1 MEVKSIFILLLFFT
15 VDIYSQS
22 ATLNTTD
29 SNNTVL
35 SQNNEIKVLK
45 DKIKKLEAE
54 LANYKKVK
62 PVATA
67 VNLVPVK
74 KELKPET
81 VVKAER
87 FVWSDIPPKKL
98 SAYFSA
104 AYQDIDELSVKLE
117 KNGFEVLA
125 VDEILEGKKVLSVSS
140 EALKETNSFMA
151 VLHILVNVSKE
162 IRVQNP
168 SYFAA
173 AYLGDEYTYGD
184 FNTTV
189 HALQNVLGEMYITKD
204 TYPLNDLPDYNFML
218 GMPKFED
225 SIVVGKGDDL
235 FSKVTKEGMSK
246 YISYILTLPN
256 GSVLVG
262 QKLQKSTYEY
272 LLKINAS
279 DNAQLFPYTVMIEN
293 DRAYILAPKYYLAL
307 SLPRLSMT
315 DFMKIA
321 SAPEEIIKDI
331 QQAYK

>member
-1 MEVKSIFILLLFFT
+1 MNLKNILILLLFLT
-15 VDIYSQS
+15 IDIYSE
-22 ATLNTTD
+22 NTISNSPD
-29 SNNTVL
+29 INNTL
-35 SQNNEIKVLK
+35 LFQNNEIKALK
-45 DKIKKLEAE
+45 NKIKELETE
-54 LANYKKVK
+54 LANCKKVK

-74 KELKPET
+74 KELKPE

-87 FVWSDIPPKKL
+87 FVWSDTPPKKL
-98 SAYFSA
+98 TAYFTA
-104 AYQDIDELSVKLE
+104 AYQDIDELSTKLE
-117 KNGFEVLA
+117 ENGFEVLA
-125 VDEILEGKKVLSVSS
+125 VDEILEGKKVLSISS
-140 EALKETNSFMA
+140 EALKKTNSFMS
-151 VLHILVNVSKE
+151 VLHILVNESKE

-173 AYLGDEYTYGD
+173 AYLRDEYTYGD

-189 HALQNVLGEMYITKD
+189 HALQNVLGAMYITKD
-204 TYPLNDLPDYNFML
+204 TYSLKDLPDYNFML

-225 SIVVGKGDDL
+225 RIVVGKGEDL
-235 FSKVTKEGMSK
+235 FSKLTKEGMSK
-246 YISYILTLPN
+246 YVSYIVTLPN

-279 DNAQLFPYTVMIEN
+279 DNAQLFPYEVMIEN
-293 DRAYILAPKYYLAL
+293 KRAYMLAPKYYLAL

-331 QQAYK
+331 KQAYK

>member
-1 MEVKSIFILLLFFT
+1 MKLKNILVLLLFLT
-15 VDIYSQS
+15 VNIYSES
-22 ATLNTTD
+22 TTSNATD
-29 SNNTVL
+29 INNTVL
-35 SQNNEIKVLK
+35 SQSNEIKVLK
-45 DKIKKLEAE
+45 AKIKKLEAE
-54 LANYKKVK
+54 LAEYKKVK

-74 KELKPET
+74 KELKSET
-81 VVKAER
+81 VKTER
-87 FVWSDIPPKKL
+87 FVWTDTPPKKL
-98 SAYFSA
+98 SAYFTA
-104 AYQDIDELSVKLE
+104 PYQGIDELSAKLE
-117 KNGFEVLA
+117 DNGFEILA

-140 EALKETNSFMA
+140 EALKQTNSFMA
-151 VLHILVNVSKE
+151 VLHILVNESKE

-173 AYLGDEYTYGD
+173 AYLGEEYTYGD
-184 FNTTV
+184 FNATV

-218 GMPKFED
+218 GMPKFDD

-235 FSKVTKEGMSK
+235 VSKLTKEGMTK
-246 YISYILTLPN
+246 YVSYALTLPN

-279 DNAQLFPYTVMIEN
+279 DNAQLFPYEVMIEKN
-293 DRAYILAPKYYLAL
+293 RAYMLAPKYYLAL

-331 QQAYK
+331 KQAYK

>member
-1 MEVKSIFILLLFFT
+1 MKLKNILMLLLFLT
-15 VDIYSQS
+15 INMYSESTTSNATDI
-22 ATLNTTD
+22 NK
-29 SNNTVL
+29 TVL
-35 SQNNEIKVLK
+35 YQDNEIKALK
-45 DKIKKLEAE
+45 AKIKKLEAE
-54 LANYKKVK
+54 LENYKKVK

-74 KELKPET
+74 KELKPE
-81 VVKAER
+81 VVKTER
-87 FVWSDIPPKKL
+87 FVWSDTPPKKL
-98 SAYFSA
+98 SAYFTA
-104 AYQDIDELSVKLE
+104 AYQSIDELSAKLE
-117 KNGFEVLA
+117 DNGFEILA
-125 VDEILEGKKVLSVSS
+125 VDEILEGKKVLSISS
-140 EALKETNSFMA
+140 EALKNTNSFMA
-151 VLHILVNVSKE
+151 VLHILINKGKE

-173 AYLGDEYTYGD
+173 AYLREKYTYGD

-189 HALQNVLGEMYITKD
+189 HALQKVLGEMYITKD
-204 TYPLNDLPDYNFML
+204 IYPLNDLPDYNFML

-225 SIVVGKGDDL
+225 SIVVDKGDDL
-235 FSKVTKEGMSK
+235 VSKLTKEDMSK
-246 YISYILTLPN
+246 YVSYALTLPN

-262 QKLQKSTYEY
+262 QKLQKHTYEY

-279 DNAQLFPYTVMIEN
+279 DNAQLFPYEVMIEN
-293 DRAYILAPKYYLAL
+293 KRAYMLAPKYYLAL

>member
-1 MEVKSIFILLLFFT
+1 MKLKNILVLLLFLT
-15 VDIYSQS
+15 VNIYSES
-22 ATLNTTD
+22 TTSNATD
-29 SNNTVL
+29 INNTVL
-35 SQNNEIKVLK
+35 SQSNEIKVLK
-45 DKIKKLEAE
+45 AKIKKLEAE
-54 LANYKKVK
+54 LENYKKVK

-74 KELKPET
+74 KELKSET
-81 VVKAER
+81 VKTER
-87 FVWSDIPPKKL
+87 FVWTDTPPKKL
-98 SAYFSA
+98 SAYFTA
-104 AYQDIDELSVKLE
+104 PYQGIDELSAKLE
-117 KNGFEVLA
+117 DNGFEILA

-140 EALKETNSFMA
+140 EALKQTNSFMA
-151 VLHILVNVSKE
+151 VLHILVNESKE

-173 AYLGDEYTYGD
+173 AYLGEEYTYGD
-184 FNTTV
+184 FNATV

-218 GMPKFED
+218 GMPKFD
-225 SIVVGKGDDL
+225 DRIVVGKGDDL
-235 FSKVTKEGMSK
+235 VFKLTKEGMSK
-246 YISYILTLPN
+246 YVSYILTLPN

-279 DNAQLFPYTVMIEN
+279 DNAQLFPYEVMIEKN
-293 DRAYILAPKYYLAL
+293 RAYMLAPKYYLAL

-331 QQAYK
+331 KQAYK

>member
-1 MEVKSIFILLLFFT
+1 MKLKNILMLLLFLT
-15 VDIYSQS
+15 INMYSES
-22 ATLNTTD
+22 TTSNTTD
-29 SNNTVL
+29 INKTVL
-35 SQNNEIKVLK
+35 YQDNEIKALK
-45 DKIKKLEAE
+45 AKIKKLEAE
-54 LANYKKVK
+54 LENYKKVK

-74 KELKPET
+74 KELKPE
-81 VVKAER
+81 VVKTER
-87 FVWSDIPPKKL
+87 FVWSDTPPKKL
-98 SAYFSA
+98 SAYFTA
-104 AYQDIDELSVKLE
+104 AYQSIDELSAKLE
-117 KNGFEVLA
+117 DNGFEILA
-125 VDEILEGKKVLSVSS
+125 VDEILEGKKVLSISS
-140 EALKETNSFMA
+140 EALKNTNSFMA
-151 VLHILVNVSKE
+151 VLHILINKGKE

-173 AYLGDEYTYGD
+173 AYLREKYTYGD

-189 HALQNVLGEMYITKD
+189 HALQKVLGEMYITKD
-204 TYPLNDLPDYNFML
+204 IYPLNDLPDYNFML

-225 SIVVGKGDDL
+225 SIVVDKGDDL
-235 FSKVTKEGMSK
+235 VSKLTKESMSK
-246 YISYILTLPN
+246 YVSYALTLPN

-262 QKLQKSTYEY
+262 QKLKKHTYEY

-279 DNAQLFPYTVMIEN
+279 DNAQLFPYEVMIEN
-293 DRAYILAPKYYLAL
+293 KRAYMLAPKYYLAL